1 MVPPLRL
8 QTLDVEM
15 SGPSREVWSRLTI
28 NTVQFHLE
36 ADVL

>member
-8 QTLDVEM
+8 QALDVEM
-15 SGPSREVWSRLTI
+15 SGPNREVRSRLTI
-28 NTVQFHLE
+28 STVQFHLE